1 MTASCSH
8 DDVQQLLSLA
18 EQQGL
23 AITEKMGEQIC
34 QYCRLLWAHNEQ
46 LNLTRHIDFPTFV
59 ARDLVDSVRLA
70 DQLAPSE
77 RVLDVGSGGGVP
89 GIVLAILRP
98 DLEITLSE
106 SVRKKADALQQM
118 AQELGLP
125 VQVCPIR
132 AEDVLLT
139 ERFQTLVSRAV
150 GPLWKVLQWFDGRWG
165 AMDRMLLIKGPNWV
179 AERGEARHRGY
190 MRTLELRRLVTYDMP
205 GHDGQSVILSI
216 WKK

>member
-8 DDVQQLLSLA
+8 DDVQLLLSLA
-18 EQQGL
+18 QQHGVS
-23 AITEKMGEQIC
+23 ITEKMGEQIC
-34 QYCRLLWAHNEQ
+34 HYCRLLWAHNEQ

-70 DQLAPSE
+70 EQLGPGE

-125 VQVCPIR
+125 VQVFPIR
-132 AEDVLLT
+132 AEEVLLT

-150 GPLWKVLQWFDGRWG
+150 GPLWKVLQWFEGRWG

-205 GHDGQSVILSI
+205 GHDGQSVILSV